1 MKNMN
6 SIIKK
11 PSALIPIALT
21 AVMLGMM
28 VLYFAHI
35 IPPEPTGD
43 EGIMA
48 HSFQLWLVLEF
59 LFVLF
64 FTLKWFPREPHGAW
78 KIIILQIA
86 LAIIPV
92 AMVWFLEH

>member
-1 MKNMN
+1 MN
-6 SIIKK
+6 SLIKK
-11 PSALIPIALT
+11 PSAWLPIALT

-28 VLYFAHI
+28 ILYFVHI

-59 LFVLF
+59 FATLF
-64 FTLKWFPREPHGAW
+64 FALKWFSREPREAW
-78 KIIILQIA
+78 KITALQVT
-86 LAIIPV
+86 LAIVPV
-92 AMVWFLEH
+92 AIVLFLEY